1 MPRESLDTQRET
13 KAPKGNHL
21 AILKQNG
28 TAEAIPEGAL
38 LVMVDEAVGHPIL
51 FSLQKVSTSRI
62 VLGLVDQS
70 GRVGTEYTYKVSAG
84 KPLNRDAYLR
94 MKKEG
99 KVR

>member
-1 MPRESLDTQRET
+1 MPREALDTQREV
-13 KAPKGNHL
+13 KAPPGNHL

-38 LVMVDEAVGHPIL
+38 LVIVDEAVGHPVTFAL
-51 FSLQKVSTSRI
+51 RKVSVGKI
-62 VLGLVDQS
+62 VLGLVDPS

-84 KPLNRDAYLR
+84 KPLTRDAYVR

-99 KVR
+99 KVK